1 MGLNIVIV
9 LLSAMM
15 AWFILEG
22 IINAKHVFT
31 RNQDDVHWIAAA
43 AMTCLIFFIITL
55 TLSACG
61 ILNY

>member
-1 MGLNIVIV
+1 MGLNIVITI
-9 LLSAMM
+9 LSVIM

-31 RNQDDVHWIAAA
+31 RDQDDVHWIAAA
-43 AMTCLIFFIITL
+43 AMTCLIFIIITL

-61 ILNY
+61 VLNY